1 MDFFTNINV
10 IFYILAYLVGGIP
23 FGVILAKMF
32 ANVNIKEHGSKS
44 VGATNVLRV
53 LKEKDPKLAK
63 KLAVATVV
71 LDALK
76 GVTVLLIAKAIGLSY
91 ATQWAIAV
99 LAVFGHCFSPYLRF
113 EGGKGIATGVGVLL
127 IMLPI
132 ETIIA
137 FIAWAITIKF
147 TKISSLSS
155 LAALLVLVI
164 SSFIIHPEISHIK
177 SHAPILLIAAIVLY
191 KHIPNII
198 RLLKGEEKP
207 FK

>member
-32 ANVNIKEHGSKS
+32 ANVNVKEHGSKS